1 MKNAAISMGGQAD
14 KYRTR
19 PDMSAPD
26 NRTYTPIGVC
36 PCPVSVRR
44 RKQLEAFPNQ
54 HDLCGMVW
62 APVADAESP
71 ILVVK
76 LNEINVEDANELH
89 LTCSVACFGETLK
102 GT

>member
-1 MKNAAISMGGQAD
+1 
-14 KYRTR
+14 
-19 PDMSAPD
+19 MSAPD

-44 RKQLEAFPNQ
+44 REQLEVLSDQRDRPA
-54 HDLCGMVW
+54 MVW

-76 LNEINVEDANELH
+76 LNKIKAEDANKLR
-89 LTCSVACFGETLK
+89 LTCSVACFGEP
-102 GT
+102 